1 MGLLS
6 RIIGNPKLYFTYLW
20 GRFHIGSVEEDRKYL
35 EKLYKVRRGEELNL
49 DNPQTLNEKLQWL
62 KLYDRKPLYT
72 KMVDK
77 YEVRKI
83 IADRVGEE
91 FLIPLLGVWDKFD
104 DIDFEKLPN
113 QFVLKCTHDSGG
125 LTICTDKSKFDK
137 GTARRKIE
145 SCLKKNY
152 YTNSR
157 EWPYKDVKPRIIAE
171 AYMVDESGWEL
182 KDYKIFCFNGHA
194 EYVEVD
200 FNRYVKHK
208 LNPYD
213 FDWNPLNFCD
223 DSKNDYDANIPKPKR
238 LMEMREIAEKLSRDL
253 DFLRVDFYS
262 IEDKIYIGELTLC
275 PGSGFIAFDPKNTDL
290 YYGNKLRLTG
300 HNKTIENYKTEG
312 IER

>member
-1 MGLLS
+1 MSLIN
-6 RIIGNPKLYFTYLW
+6 RIISNPKLYLTYFW
-20 GRFHIGSVEEDRKYL
+20 GRFHIGSVEEDRRYL
-35 EKLYKVRRGEELNL
+35 EKLYKVKRGDTLNL
-49 DNPQTLNEKLQWL
+49 DDPQTLNEKLQWI
-62 KLYDRKPLYT
+62 KLYDRKPIYS

-77 YEVRKI
+77 YEVRRI
-83 IADRVGEE
+83 IADKVGEE
-91 FLIPLLGVWDKFD
+91 FLVPLFGVWNKFD
-104 DIDFEKLPN
+104 EIDFDKLPN

-125 LTICTDKSKFDK
+125 LTICTDKNKFDK
-137 GTARRKIE
+137 KAARRKIE

-182 KDYKIFCFNGHA
+182 KDYKIFCLNGHA

-213 FDWNPLNFCD
+213 FDWNPLYFCD
-223 DSKNDYDANIPKPKR
+223 DSKNDYDANISKPKR
-238 LMEMREIAEKLSRDL
+238 LMEMKRIAEELSKDM

-262 IEDKIYIGELTLC
+262 IDEKIYIGELTLC
-275 PGSGFIAFDPKNTDL
+275 PGSGFIAFDPKETDL
-290 YYGNKLRLTG
+290 FYGKKLKLTG
-300 HNKTIENYKTEG
+300 LNK
-312 IER
+312 R